1 MATIPQGT
9 GGNPVF
15 FFVSTT
21 GDPND
26 RHLTVKSDCALCYSY
41 ATLDGAPLGVSQ
53 APDGISP
60 HIATYVINVP
70 YPAQIVVTVYDSA
83 SQDVMGES
91 TLQLNGGDVYQVRV
105 TYNQNIPG
113 ARGYFDAMV
122 DGSRQT
128 VFGQDYADMFNTHED
143 VQTRGSGG

>member
-1 MATIPQGT
+1 M
-9 GGNPVF
+9 
-15 FFVSTT
+15 
-21 GDPND
+21 
-26 RHLTVKSDCALCYSY
+26 
-41 ATLDGAPLGVSQ
+41 DGAPLGVSQ